1 MSFDFEEVEE
11 EEASPVVDLSEFRKR
26 KEYEEFWSDP
36 CWTEPPG
43 PLG

>member
-1 MSFDFEEVEE
+1 MSFDIEEVEE
-11 EEASPVVDLSEFRKR
+11 EETAPVVDLSEFRKR